1 MGVSLEPRPDAGQPT
16 GARPRTSLR
25 LGQLIQISVF
35 WFATNAMWGGWE
47 IFQQKR
53 AIQLLGSEQ
62 EAGLGLAV
70 MELLAMPV
78 GALAMPI
85 MGSISDYTTT
95 RWGRRKPY
103 ILVGSTMSLLALV
116 SLAFV
121 PTFGMMIALFLLFQL
136 ATHVARGPFAG
147 LVPDIVPEKQVGI
160 ASGLM
165 GLMITMGLIGGNLIM
180 MTGYLLGEDF
190 TLPTIGMGV
199 LIFTAGVATVLWLP
213 AGPAGLPRE
222 GRSWGRIA
230 METFGTDLLRQRD
243 YLFLL
248 GSRFFTLMAMSFFM
262 NLNILYIRGTFG
274 VSKLEEG
281 AWILAGLGLA
291 GLGTAIGT
299 IPGAKLSDRIGRK
312 PVIYGSI
319 VIGSVAMAVIGLA
332 PSLPIMLAGV
342 LLVGVAGGAF
352 LAVDWALMTEIIPK
366 AASGRYMGTSNIVE
380 ATNGPLSTAVG
391 GSIIWGVGALMS
403 VAIAG
408 RIAMLAAL
416 VMFGLGALLLRQVHE
431 PRGAAAVRAPAAV
444 AGS

>member
-1 MGVSLEPRPDAGQPT
+1 MKVATAEPAASGTRPT
-16 GARPRTSLR
+16 TLLR
-25 LGQLIQISVF
+25 LGQLVQISVF

-53 AIQLLGSEQ
+53 SIQLLGSEQ
-62 EAGLGLAV
+62 DAALGLAV

-103 ILVGSTMSLLALV
+103 ILIGSTMALFTLV
-116 SLAFV
+116 GLAFV
-121 PTFGMMIALFLLFQL
+121 PTFAMMVGLFLVFQL

-165 GLMITMGLIGGNLIM
+165 GLMIVFGLIGGNLLM
-180 MTGYLLGEDF
+180 STGYLLGEDF

-199 LIFTAGVATVLWLP
+199 MIFTAGIATVLWVP
-213 AGPAGLPRE
+213 TGPSGLPRE

-230 METFGTDLLRQRD
+230 MSTFGTDLLRQRN

-262 NLNILYIRGTFG
+262 NLNIVYIRATFG
-274 VSKLEEG
+274 VSDLEEG
-281 AWILAGLGLA
+281 AWVLAGLGLA
-291 GLGTAIGT
+291 ALGTAIGT
-299 IPGAKLSDRIGRK
+299 IPGAKISDRVGRK

-319 VIGSVAMAVIGLA
+319 VAGSIGMAVIGLA
-332 PSLPIMLAGV
+332 PSLPVMLGGV

-352 LAVDWALMTEIIPK
+352 LAVDWALMVEIIPK
-366 AASGRYMGTSNIVE
+366 ASSGRYMGMSSVVE

-391 GSIIWGVGALMS
+391 GMIIWGVGGLLS
-403 VAIAG
+403 VAVGG

-416 VMFGLGALLLRQVHE
+416 VMFAMGAMLLHQVHE
-431 PRGAAAVRAPAAV
+431 PRRVATAPAQPEPVVV
-444 AGS
+444 AG